1 MNKKPTYEELYQMYT
16 EAHEDAL
23 FYEYQCREAELLLDT
38 FINYSQELIDTLA
51 KHGLL

>member
-23 FYEYQCREAELLLDT
+23 FYKLVLC
-38 FINYSQELIDTLA
+38 QEKVQVKNDFFQ
-51 KHGLL
+51 